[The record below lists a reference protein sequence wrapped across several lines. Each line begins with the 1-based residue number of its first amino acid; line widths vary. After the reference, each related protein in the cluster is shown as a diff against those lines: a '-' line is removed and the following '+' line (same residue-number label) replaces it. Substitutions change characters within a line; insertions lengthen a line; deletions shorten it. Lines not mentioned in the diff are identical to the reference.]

1 MYLKTY
7 KSKTLTGSPGQ
18 GPAAPN
24 IKAEPMT
31 TDTFDNIFRRFLQ
44 VTGTN
49 TQQELADVLGI
60 KQSTISE
67 SKKRNTV
74 PPGWYLTLFEARG
87 VNPDWLK
94 QGKGPVYLRTEEG
107 GYVEP
112 ARPTSPLMQGVSRP
126 YYDSEG
132 LAAEDWT
139 PAGCIVVP
147 EPYAGRTVRI
157 LRMTG
162 DGFAPTVRRGAFV
175 GVDTE
180 EVRPSSGDIY
190 AVYMPLE
197 GVVLKRIFCDGDTLV
212 LRADNPQHPDMLL
225 AGGET
230 GRLVGKAVWVFQSM

>member
-7 KSKTLTGSPGQ
+7 KSKTLTGCPGEE
-18 GPAAPN
+18 PAVPS
-24 IKAEPMT
+24 IKAEHMT
-31 TDTFDNIFRRFLQ
+31 TDTFDDIFRRFLQ
-44 VTGTN
+44 VTGTS

-94 QGKGPVYLRTEEG
+94 QGKGPTYLRTEDG
-107 GYVEP
+107 GYMEP
-112 ARPTSPLMQGVSRP
+112 ARPSSPLMQGVSRP

-132 LAAEDWT
+132 LKPGEWR
-139 PAGCIVVP
+139 PSGCIVVP
-147 EPYAGRTVRI
+147 QPYAGRSVRI
-157 LRMTG
+157 LRIAG

-180 EVRPSSGDIY
+180 GVRPSSGEIY
-190 AVYMPLE
+190 AVHMPLE
-197 GVVLKRIFCDGDTLV
+197 GVVLKRVFCDGDTLV
-212 LRADNPQHPDMLL
+212 LRSDHPQHPDMRLPRKE
-225 AGGET
+225 A
-230 GRLVGKAVWVFQSM
+230 GRLIGKAVWVLQSM